1 MTNRFEAYKPKRA
14 GVKGWDIPLE
24 TPAKLVRNN
33 RVGCSIIVDNMRM
46 NLETDSRFYS
56 DEDLFGEVIFEG
68 NLKEVYN
75 FASNL
80 YPAKI
85 KKMA

>member
-1 MTNRFEAYKPKRA
+1 MTNRFELYKPKRV

-33 RVGCSIIVDNMRM
+33 GVGYSIIVNDMRM
-46 NLETDSRFYS
+46 NLESDSRFYS
-56 DEDLFGEVIFEG
+56 DEDLCGEIVFEG